1 MTLEELKIVIGNMD
15 AKDTLPVKVRV
26 NFGDEKKSYTIT
38 DVHSFH
44 QYSDGLELIT
54 AVDTA
59 DFIEKLME
67 FREWLVSETERFQ
80 ENAKAP
86 NASSEG
92 AHYDRGHAAAFISA
106 RAKLE
111 ELFNYWECR

>member
-1 MTLEELKIVIGNMD
+1 MTLEELKIVIDNMD
-15 AKDTLPVKVRV
+15 AEKSLPVNIRV
-26 NFGDEKKSYTIT
+26 DFGGEKKSYTI
-38 DVHSFH
+38 VRVMKFH
-44 QYSDGLELIT
+44 QFSDMLLLNT
-54 AVDTA
+54 RVD
-59 DFIEKLME
+59 FEIEKLME

-80 ENAKAP
+80 ENAQAP

-111 ELFNYWECR
+111 ELFNYWDCR